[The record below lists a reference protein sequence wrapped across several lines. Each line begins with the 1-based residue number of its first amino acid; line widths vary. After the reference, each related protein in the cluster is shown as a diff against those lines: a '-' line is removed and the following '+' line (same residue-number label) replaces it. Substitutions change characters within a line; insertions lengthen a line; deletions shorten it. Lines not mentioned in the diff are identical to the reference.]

1 MKYVLYRISRILN
14 RVQSSTKVSFHPT
27 EDVRDVSVDSP
38 DNSILA
44 IVSGIEG
51 GVTCEIDPKKKREGK
66 KKNTTIAASPFSGN
80 SSLRAHLLFMTRGE
94 GLARSFG
101 HDNEIVMASAH

>member
-1 MKYVLYRISRILN
+1 M
-14 RVQSSTKVSFHPT
+14 SFHPT

-66 KKNTTIAASPFSGN
+66 KRNTTIAASPFSGN
-80 SSLRAHLLFMTRGE
+80 SSYSRAFVIHDQRG
-94 GLARSFG
+94 GS
-101 HDNEIVMASAH
+101 SS

>member
-1 MKYVLYRISRILN
+1 M
-14 RVQSSTKVSFHPT
+14 SFHPT

-38 DNSILA
+38 DDDNSILA

-80 SSLRAHLLFMTRGE
+80 SSYSRAFVIHDQRG
-94 GLARSFG
+94 GS
-101 HDNEIVMASAH
+101 SS